1 MQKLCPLCSEEEEEE
16 DDSYENEKR
25 AGVIGQLHGIRMWIV
40 FIFVIKAIKTM
51 AVSFVCELEK
61 I

>member
-1 MQKLCPLCSEEEEEE
+1 MQKLCPLCSEEEE
-16 DDSYENEKR
+16 DNSYEKR